1 MSIAGQILIVD
12 DEPKLRALFKRI
24 ISLEGYI
31 VFEANDLRTAKKLLL
46 REEIDI
52 ILCDV
57 RLPDGSGVDFIHQTK
72 LEYSHIELIL
82 FTAYGNIADGVQAMK
97 HGAFDYLMKG
107 DDNDKI
113 LPILS
118 KALEKVQLQ
127 KRVYKLEKDI
137 KVIFGFENI
146 IGKSSIIKETILI
159 AKKIAPSDISVLLL
173 GETGTGKELF
183 ARAIHSGSNRVHKPF
198 VAINCSAF
206 SKELL
211 ESELFGHKA
220 GAFTGA
226 IREKYGL
233 LEEAHEGTL
242 FLDEIGEMDI
252 ELQAKLLRVLEVN
265 EFFKVGDSKTSR
277 VDIRIISATNK
288 DLYQEVQAGRFRED
302 LYYRLNVFNIKLP
315 SLTERKVDIPVL
327 AKYFIDIYSKK
338 MNKHITE
345 MSSSFTEKLNGHH
358 WRGNIRE
365 LKNVIERAVIMC
377 DEPFLTQEH
386 LPNDFQSMILE
397 NNHSVKSAFD
407 LETIEK
413 HHIQKVLHFTRGNKM
428 EAARLL
434 KIGVATLYRKLETY
448 GLSAS

>member
-1 MSIAGQILIVD
+1 MSIAGQILIID
-12 DEPKLRALFKRI
+12 DELKLRALFKRI

-31 VFEANDLRTAKKLLL
+31 VFEANDLRTAKKILQ

-57 RLPDGSGVDFIHQTK
+57 RLPDGSGVNFIHQTK

-97 HGAFDYLMKG
+97 HGAFDYLIKG

-127 KRVYKLEKDI
+127 KRVFKLEKDI

-183 ARAIHSGSNRVHKPF
+183 ARAIHSGSKRVHKPF

-345 MSSSFTEKLNGHH
+345 MSSSFADKLNSHL

-386 LPNDFQSMILE
+386 LPNDFQNMVLQ
-397 NNHSVKSAFD
+397 HCHPVKSAFD
-407 LETIEK
+407 LETVEK
-413 HHIQKVLHFTRGNKM
+413 QHIQKVLHFTRGNKM

>member
-1 MSIAGQILIVD
+1 MPVN
-12 DEPKLRALFKRI
+12 
-24 ISLEGYI
+24 I
-31 VFEANDLRTAKKLLL
+31 VFEANDLRTAKKILQ

-57 RLPDGSGVDFIHQTK
+57 RLPDGSGVNFIHQTK

-97 HGAFDYLMKG
+97 HGAFDYLIKG

-127 KRVYKLEKDI
+127 KRVFKLEKDI

-183 ARAIHSGSNRVHKPF
+183 ARAIHSGSKRVHKPF

-233 LEEAHEGTL
+233 QEEAHEGTL

-345 MSSSFTEKLNGHH
+345 MSSSFADKLNSHL

-386 LPNDFQSMILE
+386 LPNDFQNMVLQ
-397 NNHSVKSAFD
+397 HCHPVKSAFD
-407 LETIEK
+407 LETVEK
-413 HHIQKVLHFTRGNKM
+413 QHIQKVLHFTRGNKM